1 MFNVYLY
8 LLWTFDIYYV
18 NENLKHIVEHLKNV
32 FTRRRSLLFRYMSI
46 SLDIN
51 FFKYLIV
58 IKLIINC
65 YVSIFRI
72 DCFITFFQIC
82 KCELYFL
89 KSEFRLQFL
98 CV

>member
-8 LLWTFDIYYV
+8 LLWTFDIYYI

-32 FTRRRSLLFRYMSI
+32 FTRRRSLFFRYLSI

-72 DCFITFFQIC
+72 GCFITFFKFVNVSYI
-82 KCELYFL
+82 F
-89 KSEFRLQFL
+89 
-98 CV
+98 